1 MYGIN
6 MNIRYRNQKLD
17 IEIKGKKGRK
27 SGKRLIWKTAKQ
39 EGKISEKKIGGEWE
53 KEENILLIFE
63 ENMPDLFFGAWI

>member
-1 MYGIN
+1 M
-6 MNIRYRNQKLD
+6 
-17 IEIKGKKGRK
+17 ERK